1 MAAIFWPENLPYGLL
16 AAGLT
21 IQPQNNVLRTKM
33 DAGAAKT
40 RRRYT
45 ARTLTYSGKQILT
58 PSEFK
63 IFENFYHNEIADGA
77 LRFNFTDPVSLE
89 TAEFRFT
96 KEYIAI
102 ENEGYIDV
110 TLPLERL

>member
-1 MAAIFWPENLPYGLL
+1 
-16 AAGLT
+16 
-21 IQPQNNVLRTKM
+21 M

-45 ARTLTYSGKQILT
+45 ARTLTYSGRQIFSI
-58 PSEFK
+58 SEFK

-77 LRFNFTDPVSLE
+77 LRFNFTDPVTLE

-96 KEYIAI
+96 KEYTANEI
-102 ENEGYIDV
+102 EGYIEV